1 MCDPVKYLSVSE
13 LTQLTSN
20 LMLTKCFEELRL
32 GKLSI
37 KENGAVVDVECSAHP
52 YQQDFQAA
60 WKKEKKNVNNFDPDS
75 MFFNSFKIHM
85 IMDIFFFFF
94 RN

>member
-1 MCDPVKYLSVSE
+1 MCDPVKYLSVSA

-60 WKKEKKNVNNFDPDS
+60 
-75 MFFNSFKIHM
+75 
-85 IMDIFFFFF
+85 
-94 RN
+94 